1 MSGVSVVI
9 GSGANE
15 LVAAHY
21 LARAGHEVLV
31 LAQNTPPE
39 DAMLDSGW
47 IPPGIIRDLDLQTKS
62 DTAAALSVY
71 SADPW
76 MVGMLPDGERL
87 ELWNDPARCAESIR
101 RFSPR
106 DAERWPAFCTRMARL
121 ARVLGKLYGAP
132 PPDLMTGNAAE
143 LARLV
148 GLAFAI
154 RRLGREG
161 VEDLMRVLPMPVADL
176 LDDWFECD
184 ALKGILGAAG
194 VMHLRQGPRSGGT
207 AFRLLHHHV
216 GNTFGV
222 FRPPISNLRR
232 VLEVRR
238 GISLRR
244 DAIVV
249 RIAVREERVASVV
262 LADGEEIETP
272 LVLCGA
278 DPGRTLLEWVDAGWP
293 TPDFT
298 RAVRH
303 VRSQGVVARVTLTLE
318 RAAGFN
324 TWCIAPSLNY
334 LERGYDDVKYGRV
347 SSEPYLEARARNSGS
362 ANGGPTVDVDMQYVP
377 YALSDAPWDEAQ
389 RRALA
394 DRAMTLLGQAI
405 PGFDREVKTSSVLVP
420 PDLETRYGFPQGQP
434 HHAELALDQAL
445 WMRPV
450 PGWASYRTPIRGLYL
465 CGPGTHPGG
474 AIAGAAG
481 ANAARVVMGDLR
493 QGKRR

>member
-1 MSGVSVVI
+1 MSGVTVVI

-39 DAMLDSGW
+39 DALLDSGW
-47 IPPGIIRDLDLQTKS
+47 IPSRIIRDLDLQKRS
-62 DTAAALSVY
+62 DTAPALSVY
-71 SADPW
+71 RADPW
-76 MVGMLPDGERL
+76 MVGVLPDGERL
-87 ELWNDPARCAESIR
+87 ELWNDPARSAESIR

-106 DAERWPAFCTRMARL
+106 DAERWPDFCARMARL
-121 ARVLGKLYGAP
+121 ARVLEKLYRGP
-132 PPDLMTGNAAE
+132 PPDLMTRNPAE
-143 LARLV
+143 LARLL

-194 VMHLRQGPRSGGT
+194 VMQLCQGPRSGGT

-216 GNTFGV
+216 GNAPGV
-222 FRPPISNLRR
+222 FRPPTSNLRR
-232 VLEVRR
+232 VLEARR
-238 GISLRR
+238 GISLKR

-262 LADGEEIETP
+262 LADGEEIETA
-272 LVLCGA
+272 LVLSGA
-278 DPGRTLLEWVDAGWP
+278 DPGRTLLEWLDAGWL

-303 VRSQGVVARVTLTLE
+303 VRTRGVVARVTLTGE

-324 TWCIAPSLNY
+324 TICIAPSLDY

-347 SSEPYLEARARNSGS
+347 SREPYLEARARAPGS
-362 ANGGPTVDVDMQYVP
+362 ANGGATVDVDVQYVP
-377 YALSDAPWDEAQ
+377 YALSEGLWDDAQ

-394 DRAMTLLGQAI
+394 GRAVTLLAQAI
-405 PGFDREVKTSSVLVP
+405 PGFDRQVKINSVLAP
-420 PDLETRYGFPQGQP
+420 PDLETQYGFPQGQP

-450 PGWASYRTPIRGLYL
+450 PGWAAYRTPIRGLYL

-474 AIAGAAG
+474 AVAGAAG
-481 ANAARVVMGDLR
+481 ANTARVVMGDLR
-493 QGKRR
+493 HEKRR